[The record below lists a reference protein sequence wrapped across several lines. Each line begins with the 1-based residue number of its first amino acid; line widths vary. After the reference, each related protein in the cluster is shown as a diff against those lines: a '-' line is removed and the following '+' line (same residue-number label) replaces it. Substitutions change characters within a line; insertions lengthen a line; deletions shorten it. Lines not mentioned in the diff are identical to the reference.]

1 MGFKDGEDN
10 FDVPMGCYNRAEV
23 CQLVGTNLLNQL
35 KVAIAKENMRPY
47 RDDSLGMFKNM
58 SWPEVKKKEKI
69 TCEIFENKGLS
80 ITVKLN
86 LKTADF
92 LDIHFDIVKEIYHYI
107 NKKSNHAQPILQQL
121 SKSISKRIS
130 EIS

>member
-1 MGFKDGEDN
+1 MS
-10 FDVPMGCYNRAEV
+10 
-23 CQLVGTNLLNQL
+23 VG
-35 KVAIAKENMRPY
+35 VAIAKENMRPY

-69 TCEIFENKGLS
+69 TCEILKNKGLS
-80 ITVKLN
+80 ITVKAN

-92 LDIHFDIVKEIYHYI
+92 LDIHFDLVKEIYHCI
-107 NKKSNHAQPILQQL
+107 NKKSNHAPPILQQL